1 MNETSS
7 RRVALIT
14 GATRGIGR
22 AIMLRLADDGFLVAG
37 TATTEAG
44 AQAISDALKVA
55 GFDGSGYAL
64 RVDDAKSVEALIEA
78 LGNGPG
84 LPLVLINNAGVTR
97 DNLLLRMK
105 EEEWQTVFDT
115 NVGGL
120 YRLCKPLLRPMT
132 KARWG
137 RIINLSSVVG
147 RMGNPGQSNYV
158 ASKAAIEG
166 FTRALA
172 QEIGSRSIT
181 VNAVAPG
188 FIETDMTDGL
198 TDDQRTAMLARI
210 PLGRMGR
217 VEDVAAVVSFLASDG
232 AAYITGETLQVNG
245 GLYMG

>member
-44 AQAISDALKVA
+44 AQAISDALKDA

>member
-7 RRVALIT
+7 PRVALIT

-22 AIMLRLADDGFLVAG
+22 AIMLRLAADGFLVAG
-37 TATTEAG
+37 TATTDAG
-44 AQAISDALKVA
+44 AQAISEALQDAR
-55 GFDGSGYAL
+55 FEGSGYTL
-64 RVDDAKSVEALIEA
+64 RVDDAASVEALIEA
-78 LGNGPG
+78 LRNGPG

-105 EEEWQTVFDT
+105 EEEWQAVFDT

-158 ASKAAIEG
+158 ASKAAVEG

-188 FIETDMTDGL
+188 FIETDMTDDL

>member
-7 RRVALIT
+7 PRVALIT

-22 AIMLRLADDGFLVAG
+22 AIMLRLAADGFLVAG
-37 TATTEAG
+37 TATTDAG
-44 AQAISDALKVA
+44 AQAISEALQDAR
-55 GFDGSGYAL
+55 FEGSGHTL
-64 RVDDAKSVEALIEA
+64 RVDDAASVEALIEA
-78 LGNGPG
+78 LRNGPG

-105 EEEWQTVFDT
+105 EEEWQAVFDT

-158 ASKAAIEG
+158 ASKAAVEG

-188 FIETDMTDGL
+188 FIETDMTDDL
-198 TDDQRTAMLARI
+198 TNDQRTAMLARI